1 MINQHTSSKIVASGV
16 ADFTKLSFCNII
28 YIYVVQYDINLESL
42 CVLLVTAYQS
52 NTLHK
57 TLGSSGNN
65 VFINC
70 KVQLSKSIFIPSSSV
85 VSIGD
90 THANL

>member
-1 MINQHTSSKIVASGV
+1 MYNKKEFLQRASSKSEASSIV
-16 ADFTKLSFCNII
+16 DFTKLSFCDII

-42 CVLLVTAYQS
+42 CVQLVIGNQS

-57 TLGSSGNN
+57 TLGSSGNS

-70 KVQLSKSIFIPSSSV
+70 KV
-85 VSIGD
+85 
-90 THANL
+90 